1 MGPRPLIKVA
11 CMAPRQVRRTRSTMA
26 NVWISGGVA
35 AVIAVAAIIVKSE
48 FDHRHGPMHHSW
60 VAWITVPVVLIASI
74 YAVGRIADG
83 MGRFLARREIEAA
96 GAVVRLVAT
105 GVGYLLVLIAVF
117 ELLGVSIAHLII
129 GFGLAGVVIGIAAQ
143 QSLGNIFA
151 SLVLLFARPFNVG
164 EHIRVRSGTI
174 GVVDAWV
181 LGIGLTYVTLQT
193 EDGILKVPN
202 SVMLA
207 SGIGKLDTPPHRLP

>member
-1 MGPRPLIKVA
+1 MPRKVL
-11 CMAPRQVRRTRSTMA
+11 RRSPSTMA

-35 AVIAVAAIIVKSE
+35 AMIAVAAIIVKSE
-48 FDHRHGPMHHSW
+48 FDHRRGPMHHSY
-60 VAWITVPVVLIASI
+60 VAWLTVPVVLIAGI
-74 YAVGRIADG
+74 YAVGRLADG

-96 GAVVRLVAT
+96 GAVVRLIAT

-117 ELLGVSIAHLII
+117 ELLGVSISHLII
-129 GFGLAGVVIGIAAQ
+129 GFGLAGVVLGIAAQ

-151 SLVLLFARPFNVG
+151 SLVLLFARPFSVG
-164 EHIRVRSGTI
+164 EHIRVRSGTV

-181 LGIGLTYVTLQT
+181 LDIGLTYVTLQT
-193 EDGILKVPN
+193 EDGLLKVPN
-202 SVMLA
+202 SVVLA

>member
-1 MGPRPLIKVA
+1 
-11 CMAPRQVRRTRSTMA
+11 MARKKARGIPPSLQH
-26 NVWISGGVA
+26 VWLAGGA
-35 AVIAVAAIIVKSE
+35 ATAVAVAAIIVKSE
-48 FDHRHGPMHHSW
+48 FDRRHGSMHRTF
-60 VAWITVPVVLIASI
+60 VAWITVPVLLIFGI
-74 YAVGRIADG
+74 YAVGRLADG
-83 MGRFLARREIEAA
+83 MGQYLARRSIEAA

-129 GFGLAGVVIGIAAQ
+129 GFGLAGVVLGIAAQ

-151 SLVLLFARPFNVG
+151 SMVLLFARPFSVG

-193 EDGILKVPN
+193 EDGLLKVPN
-202 SVMLA
+202 SVVLA
-207 SGIGKLDTPPHRLP
+207 SGIGKLDTPPNRLP

>member
-1 MGPRPLIKVA
+1 MARKRPRGTPPTLS
-11 CMAPRQVRRTRSTMA
+11 R
-26 NVWISGGVA
+26 VWMSGLGAA
-35 AVIAVAAIIVKSE
+35 AVAVVAIIVKSE
-48 FDHRHGPMHHSW
+48 FDRRHGSMHHAF
-60 VAWITVPVVLIASI
+60 VAWICVPVLLIFGI
-74 YAVGRIADG
+74 YAVGRLADA
-83 MGRFLARREIEAA
+83 MGRFLARRSIEAA
-96 GAVVRLVAT
+96 AAVVRLVAT

-129 GFGLAGVVIGIAAQ
+129 GFGLAGVVLGIAAQ

-193 EDGILKVPN
+193 EDGLLKVPN
-202 SVMLA
+202 SVILA